1 MTIPHSFNAVIGLKT
16 TPGSGGV
23 TGTAINDDG
32 ATVTMNESPSIGLES
47 ISTQVRDGGAPCIAQ
62 ARISFKFLKDA
73 TNGVVIQVKDDGT
86 GGNGDLVSIEGV
98 QRILSPNS
106 FSVGTTFETV
116 YDLNGFD
123 LTHLKMKETTE
134 TYPGY
139 EPLYTTSSMT
149 YLNSYTDDTWLA
161 VNTNDFIELESRLIT
176 AVAGGDS
183 DASYKLSTVE
193 FWGRAAGY
201 DDTKLFTMEVRS
213 DIDASSTQ
221 SGPIK

>member
-1 MTIPHSFNAVIGLKT
+1 MTIPHSFNNIIGLKT

-32 ATVTMNESPSIGLES
+32 ATVTMNESPSIGLEG
-47 ISTQVRDGGAPCIAQ
+47 ISSQVRDGGVPCISTV
-62 ARISFKFLKDA
+62 RISMKFLKDA
-73 TNGVVIQVKDDGT
+73 TNGVVIQVKDNGT

-98 QRILSPNS
+98 QRIFSPNS

-123 LTHLKMKETTE
+123 LTHLKMKQTTE
-134 TYPGY
+134 IYPGY
-139 EPLYTTSSMT
+139 EPLYTTNEMT

-161 VNTNDFIELESRLIT
+161 VNTNDFIELESRLT
-176 AVAGGDS
+176 LAVAGGDS
-183 DASYKLSTVE
+183 DSSYKLSTVE

-213 DIDASSTQ
+213 DCDSSSSQ